1 MDELKRLFPAEQ
13 YKLENGEEVT
23 VSPVPFGKLTVFSKA
38 VTSLLAK
45 VNEAGVNKIEDADDI
60 GRVFGI
66 AIEEVI
72 ALMGLVLAKDREWF
86 DTITLPDGIGLFTKI
101 LDQNFNES
109 TKKNLSHLAT
119 KIQSTLT

>member
-1 MDELKRLFPAEQ
+1 M
-13 YKLENGEEVT
+13 
-23 VSPVPFGKLTVFSKA
+23 FSKT
-38 VTSLLAK
+38 VTSLLTK
-45 VNEAGVNKIEDADDI
+45 LSEAGVSKIEDADDI

-72 ALMGLVLAKDREWF
+72 ALMGLVLGKDREWF

-101 LDQNFNES
+101 LEQNFNER

-119 KIQSTLT
+119 KIQSIST